1 MNRDDRLFVII
12 GGSVVTAAAG
22 TFLLFAGGITGSVER
37 GPEIRVT
44 PIPAAEARRSTEAV
58 AAPDGVIA
66 PTDPP
71 AVVHAANGGNAPS
84 EGGKA
89 IASIVSG
96 ISSHPQ
102 WAAWL
107 VTDDLLYRFVAA
119 VEAVADGYSP
129 AEELGFMAGDGPFL
143 VRKDED
149 RLVIAAGTYRRYSL
163 AVDVLTSIDV
173 DDAVAVFRRLEP
185 EIEEVR
191 AEVAW
196 HRGDFEDRL
205 RQAVDHLLAVDV
217 PSEPLAVERRT
228 VSYAFADDRYERL
241 SGAQRQLLR
250 MGRANAEAVQAQLRK
265 LRAAFDWPDEPPA
278 PVSAPH
284 ASAPVTIADLAVGAP
299 MTEPSTEVGAISEA
313 VEPMVSPLDPR
324 VAGRSTVWIES
335 MPLMSAPTE
344 TTAP

>member
-1 MNRDDRLFVII
+1 MNRDDRVFVII
-12 GGSVVTAAAG
+12 GGSVVPAAAG
-22 TFLLFAGGITGSVER
+22 TFLFFAGGITGSVER

-44 PIPAAEARRSTEAV
+44 PLPAAEAPRSTEAGEASEELV
-58 AAPDGVIA
+58 P

-71 AVVHAANGGNAPS
+71 AAVHAANGDDPRS
-84 EGGKA
+84 EGSGA

-96 ISSHPQ
+96 VSSHPQ

-129 AEELGFMAGDGPFL
+129 ADELGFMAGDGPFL

-149 RLVIAAGTYRRYSL
+149 GLVIAAGTYRRYSL
-163 AVDVLTSIDV
+163 AVDVLSSIDV
-173 DDAVAVFRRLEP
+173 DDAVAIFRRLEP
-185 EIEEVR
+185 EIEEAR

-205 RQAVDHLLAVDV
+205 RQAIDHLLAVDI
-217 PSEPLAVERRT
+217 PGGPLAVERRT
-228 VSYAFADDRYERL
+228 ISYAFADDRYERL

-250 MGRANAEAVQAQLRK
+250 MGRANAEAVQDK
-265 LRAAFDWPDEPPA
+265 LRNLRTAFDWPDEPVSPETVPDA
-278 PVSAPH
+278 STPVM
-284 ASAPVTIADLAVGAP
+284 TADLAVGAP
-299 MTEPSTEVGAISEA
+299 VVEPTTEIDATPGT

-324 VAGRSTVWIES
+324 IAGHSTPWIEP
-335 MPLMSAPTE
+335 MPPMSAPTE
-344 TTAP
+344 TIAP

>member
-22 TFLLFAGGITGSVER
+22 TFLLFAGGITGSLEN

-44 PIPAAEARRSTEAV
+44 PIPAAESPRSTDGGAD
-58 AAPDGVIA
+58 ADAPV
-66 PTDPP
+66 PP
-71 AVVHAANGGNAPS
+71 ADSPEVVHAANGERTRS
-84 EGGKA
+84 EGSGA

-129 AEELGFMAGDGPFL
+129 VDELDFMVGDGPFL

-149 RLVIAAGTYRRYSL
+149 GLVIAAGTFRRYSL
-163 AVDVLTSIDV
+163 AVDVLSSIDV
-173 DDAVAVFRRLEP
+173 DDAVAIFRRLEP

-191 AEVAW
+191 AEIAW

-205 RQAVDHLLAVDV
+205 RQAIDHLLAVDL
-217 PSEPLAVERRT
+217 PSGPLAVERRT
-228 VSYAFADDRYERL
+228 VSYAFADDRYESL

-250 MGRANAEAVQAQLRK
+250 MGRANAEAVQDTLRN
-265 LRAAFDWPDEPPA
+265 LRAAFDWPDKPAAPETVPETPA
-278 PVSAPH
+278 PVL
-284 ASAPVTIADLAVGAP
+284 IADLAVDAP
-299 MTEPSTEVGAISEA
+299 VADSTGEIDTGSAT
-313 VEPMVSPLDPR
+313 VEPMVSLLDPR
-324 VAGRSTVWIES
+324 VADHSAPWIEP

-344 TTAP
+344 TIAP